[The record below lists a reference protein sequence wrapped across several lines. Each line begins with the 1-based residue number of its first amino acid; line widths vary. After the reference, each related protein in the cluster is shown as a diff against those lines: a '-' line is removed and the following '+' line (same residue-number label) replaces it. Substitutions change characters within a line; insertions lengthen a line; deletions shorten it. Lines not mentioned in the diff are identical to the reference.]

1 MPDMVSNSLVTL
13 PVTLQEAS
21 NIAKLIH
28 CLQKVRIKYDKECL
42 FGRINNYLPLLFQ
55 KKIITCIN
63 ICARNFTYIISFN
76 SVKPENRL
84 SFLVYKSTKVY

>member
-1 MPDMVSNSLVTL
+1 MPDKVSNSLVTL

-28 CLQKVRIKYDKECL
+28 YLQKVRIKYDKEHL
-42 FGRINNYLPLLFQ
+42 FGKINNYLLLFQ
-55 KKIITCIN
+55 KKITTCNN

-76 SVKPENRL
+76 SVKPGNRL
-84 SFLVYKSTKVY
+84 SVLVYK